1 MPPRSRSVP
10 TAPDAI
16 RCCGQ
21 WTRSGPCRCRRLRR
35 FRPARAR
42 SEPVTRRLMLTVL
55 FLVVAAIPALAHD
68 DYRIIGTIVKVDANR
83 IDVKQTRDK
92 KVVSMLMETST
103 LVTRDKKKAART
115 ELKVG
120 ANVVVDARGDDIDDL
135 SVVEIKLV
143 PALAK

>member
-1 MPPRSRSVP
+1 M
-10 TAPDAI
+10 
-16 RCCGQ
+16 
-21 WTRSGPCRCRRLRR
+21 
-35 FRPARAR
+35 
-42 SEPVTRRLMLTVL
+42 TRRLMLTL
-55 FLVVAAIPALAHD
+55 LLLVVAAIPALAHD

-83 IDVKQTRDK
+83 IDVKQTRDR

-103 LVTRDKKKAART
+103 LVTRDKKKVART

-143 PALAK
+143 PAPAK

>member
-1 MPPRSRSVP
+1 M
-10 TAPDAI
+10 
-16 RCCGQ
+16 
-21 WTRSGPCRCRRLRR
+21 
-35 FRPARAR
+35 
-42 SEPVTRRLMLTVL
+42 TRRLMLTLLAFVA
-55 FLVVAAIPALAHD
+55 AAIPALAHD

-103 LVTRDKKKAART
+103 LVTRDKKKVART

-120 ANVVVDARGDDIDDL
+120 ANVVVDARGDDVDDL

-143 PALAK
+143 PAPPK